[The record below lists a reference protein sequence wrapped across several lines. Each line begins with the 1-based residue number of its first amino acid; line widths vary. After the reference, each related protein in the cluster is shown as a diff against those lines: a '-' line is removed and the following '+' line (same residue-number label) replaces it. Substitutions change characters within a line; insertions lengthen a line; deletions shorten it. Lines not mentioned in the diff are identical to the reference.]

1 VPDGLVLEVSLILW
15 KASSAMAKKSAAKSD
30 NEKEVTVK
38 LKLTPAEHKNVR
50 MAAAEREMTI
60 ADFLRE
66 SVLSCAGVAVEKYYQ
81 RELAPKR
88 SRRPSSGDA

>member
-1 VPDGLVLEVSLILW
+1 
-15 KASSAMAKKSAAKSD
+15 MAKKSAAKSED
-30 NEKEVTVK
+30 EKEVTVK

-66 SVLSCAGVAVEKYYQ
+66 SVLSCAGVAVERYFQ
-81 RELAPKR
+81 RELSAKR
-88 SRRPSSGDA
+88 PRRSSPNDE

>member
-1 VPDGLVLEVSLILW
+1 
-15 KASSAMAKKSAAKSD
+15 MAKKKAATSD
-30 NEKEVTVK
+30 NDKGVTVK
-38 LKLTPAEHKNVR
+38 LKLTPAEHKDVR

-66 SVLSCAGVAVEKYYQ
+66 SVLSCAGHAVKSYYQ

-88 SRRPSSGDA
+88 SRRSSSEDA

>member
-1 VPDGLVLEVSLILW
+1 
-15 KASSAMAKKSAAKSD
+15 M
-30 NEKEVTVK
+30 K

-81 RELAPKR
+81 RELSPKR
-88 SRRPSSGDA
+88 PRRSSPDDE